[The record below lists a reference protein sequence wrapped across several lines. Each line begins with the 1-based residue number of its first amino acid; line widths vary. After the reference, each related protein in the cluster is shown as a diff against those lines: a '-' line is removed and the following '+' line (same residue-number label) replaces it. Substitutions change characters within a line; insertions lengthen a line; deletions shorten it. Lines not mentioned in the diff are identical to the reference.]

1 LYSDRDA
8 ALEQAGTMAMKLGEA
23 FCVVSGRKNGVLI
36 YRIYP
41 LEGFGLPSGGTLEE
55 VVHPRVQRR
64 DVEPPEK
71 ISTNGF

>member
-1 LYSDRDA
+1 MYSDRNA
-8 ALEQAGTMAMKLGEA
+8 ALNQAKSMAAKLGEA
-23 FCVVSGRKNGVLI
+23 FCVVSGMKNGDLI

-41 LEGFGLPSGGTLEE
+41 LEGFGLPPGGTLEE

-64 DVEPPEK
+64 EVEPQEK